1 MRLRRRLQRV
11 GGGTFVVSLPKR
23 WVERMNLNRG
33 SEVIVEEGP
42 GGSIIVYTDEPSQLE
57 TSVVFESERED
68 VSLNRILSKYL
79 AGYDIIE
86 IEFSEGL
93 SLPIRR
99 RVISFIKNLPGMEI
113 EEENESSMTLRCIS
127 SPMDP
132 RRLMRKMHGIAFT
145 MLKDAIS
152 VARTGNQELAEMVK
166 DRDDELDRSY
176 FVAVR
181 TARKA
186 LMDVRL
192 MSKFGISP
200 VKLMDFRMAAMF
212 EEWIG
217 DHAVDLTET
226 RFNGDMG
233 TLLRDLEV
241 LQNLVLRSFMTG
253 EEILVHKVK
262 SLSEK
267 IRGYLKEGE
276 FFELIG
282 RVVRTYTDIAD
293 LSSSSWEDGQDYQ

>member
-1 MRLRRRLQRV
+1 MRRRLQRV

-42 GGSIIVYTDEPSQLE
+42 GGSVIIYTDEPSQLK
-57 TSVVFESERED
+57 TSVVFESEKED

-79 AGYDIIE
+79 AGYDVIE
-86 IEFSEGL
+86 IEFSEGMNL
-93 SLPIRR
+93 ATRR
-99 RVISFIKNLPGMEI
+99 KIISFIKNLSGMEV
-113 EEENESSMTLRCIS
+113 EEESELGMVLRCIS
-127 SPMDP
+127 SPMNP
-132 RRLMRKMHGIAFT
+132 RGLIKKMHRIAFT
-145 MLKDAIS
+145 MLKDAIL
-152 VARTGNQELAEMVK
+152 VARTGNRELAEMVR

-176 FVAVR
+176 FTAVR

-186 LMDVRL
+186 LMDFRL
-192 MSKFGISP
+192 MRRFGISP

-226 RFNGDMG
+226 RFEGDRG
-233 TLLRDLEV
+233 TLPKDLEV
-241 LQNLVLRSFMTG
+241 LQNLALRSFMTG
-253 EEILVHKVK
+253 EEVLVHKVK
-262 SLSEK
+262 NLSE
-267 IRGYLKEGE
+267 RMGRYLGEGE
-276 FFELIG
+276 FFELVG

-293 LSSSSWEDGQDYQ
+293 LSSSPWEDEGGQ